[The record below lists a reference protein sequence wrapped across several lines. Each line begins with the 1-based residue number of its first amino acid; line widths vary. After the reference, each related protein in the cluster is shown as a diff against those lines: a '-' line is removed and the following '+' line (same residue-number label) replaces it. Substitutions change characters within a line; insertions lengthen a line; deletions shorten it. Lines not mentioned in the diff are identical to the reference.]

1 MHDVVRQFALWITS
15 SRNEI
20 SFGTVDALPMDESF
34 KHYTAKSF
42 ETDQMY
48 ELLKGV
54 VFPNLK
60 FLLLVGDYFVETSL
74 EISSEFFEGVK
85 AIQVCALEDQ
95 LISLDAFKFNM
106 NIRTF
111 CLIDCVNSL
120 TSQCLGS

>member
-1 MHDVVRQFALWITS
+1 MKVS
-15 SRNEI
+15 S
-20 SFGTVDALPMDESF
+20 T
-34 KHYTAKSF
+34 
-42 ETDQMY
+42 TD